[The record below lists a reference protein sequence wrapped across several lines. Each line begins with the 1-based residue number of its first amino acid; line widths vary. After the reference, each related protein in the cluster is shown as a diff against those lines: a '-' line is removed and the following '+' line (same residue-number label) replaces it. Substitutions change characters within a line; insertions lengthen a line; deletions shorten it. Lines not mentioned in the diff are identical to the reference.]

1 MKAGQ
6 TIIKKYRSLDLG
18 KKILVMLLTVSIIPI
33 CVILVLSYRLSSSII
48 TQQTRELIRE
58 NLEQSAGNVENFFE
72 KYDGMIQSIYIDNSY
87 MENLKLINAWDASR
101 YYLAKHD
108 LQENLQNLTY
118 MNREIL
124 GIAIIGN
131 YGDICI
137 YDNVTSSGERSFC
150 FDTQNIKNSEL
161 VKQAFAQNHCVYSSL
176 YHQADENY
184 GEYSYF
190 YIAHRLTD
198 FNNYKKGAVGCI
210 VLCVDE
216 NALNN
221 TYGQSGGESNITFVV
236 DQMGNILSFP
246 RIEGEGRAMEQDSG
260 NIFLA
265 AGGGASDGQPLPTR
279 QEIGQAA
286 QDYIRRTGYF
296 GREKLIVDSI
306 EIQDGAFYVVNVQD
320 LNYSLSNLRYLLI
333 MVCLIGM
340 AVGVLCVLIALLTSD
355 DTNRSV
361 KRILRAMNEANKGN
375 LDVRI
380 EPEGSDEFARISDH
394 FNHMIGE
401 IRKSNMQERE
411 AMIREKNAEIRSLEA
426 QINPHFLYNTL
437 DTINWTAIDRQEYSI
452 SQMLTSLAKILRYS
466 INNSNEIVTIQ
477 SELEY
482 LKKYVYLQQQRFNYS
497 FMCTVHVPDELLE
510 CRIHKLLLQPLI
522 ENTIIHGFEE
532 MTELGEI
539 DVEFQAEG
547 EDRIRITVRDNG
559 KGMDEELVNLFNSY
573 DYRKDRIETSI
584 GVRNVITRI
593 KLYYGERGSFHMES
607 GNSGTTAVIVIPAE

>member
-1 MKAGQ
+1 MKAGHR
-6 TIIKKYRSLDLG
+6 IIKKYRSLDLG

-33 CVILVLSYRLSSSII
+33 CVILALSYRLSSSII
-48 TQQTRELIRE
+48 TRQTRELIRE

-72 KYDGMIQSIYIDNSY
+72 KYDSMIQSIYIDNSY

-131 YGDICI
+131 YGDICV
-137 YDNVTSSGERSFC
+137 YDNITSSGERSFC
-150 FDTQNIKNSEL
+150 FDTQNIKNSQL
-161 VKQAFAQNHCVYSSL
+161 IKQAFAENHCVYSSL

-216 NALNN
+216 KALNN
-221 TYGQSGGESNITFVV
+221 TYGQSSGESNITFVV
-236 DQMGNILSFP
+236 DRSGNILSFP
-246 RIEGEGRAMEQDSG
+246 RTEGDEGGKTGKEHDS
-260 NIFLA
+260 IFLA
-265 AGGGASDGQPLPTR
+265 GGERHTAPTR
-279 QEIGQAA
+279 QEIEEAA

-296 GREKLIVDSI
+296 GREKLVVDSI
-306 EIQDGAFYVVNVQD
+306 EVQDGAFYVVNVQD

-437 DTINWTAIDRQEYSI
+437 DTINWTAIDKQEYSI

-466 INNSNEIVTIQ
+466 ISNSNEIVAVK

-482 LKKYVYLQQQRFNYS
+482 LKKYIYLQQQRFNYS

-539 DVEFQAEG
+539 DVDIRAGDRE
-547 EDRIRITVRDNG
+547 RIRITVRDNG
-559 KGMDEELVNLFNSY
+559 KGMDQDLVKLFNNY
-573 DYRKDRIETSI
+573 DYRKDKIETSI

-593 KLYYGERGSFHMES
+593 KLYYGEKGSFHMES
-607 GNSGTTAVIVIPAE
+607 GSGGTTAVIVIPIE